1 MAFIKRAVL
10 RTDSGAASEGEGG
23 SQPSQ
28 QQQSSES
35 LSAVSADV
43 SDLMAPEKRKTL
55 LFEPSVVSQ
64 SMIDFYVTKGY
75 FAEGVC
81 RPPGAELI
89 PVPETGEVVVFKDFF
104 TAGLRLPMD
113 PIVPKLLEPFNVK
126 LHHFTPNGIVALA
139 KFLWVVRSFGGEV
152 SVDAFCR
159 LFQLHC
165 QPRKVYVD
173 DDSELSEVQN
183 GCCTFVPRKPNK
195 KDRSVKGYALNS
207 LQEQVGGELVRI
219 LVLRQDWLP

>member
-10 RTDSGAASEGEGG
+10 RTDSGAASEGEAGG

-28 QQQSSES
+28 QQRSSKS

-43 SDLMAPEKRKTL
+43 SDLMAPEKCKTL

-104 TAGLRLPMD
+104 YSGT
-113 PIVPKLLEPFNVK
+113 
-126 LHHFTPNGIVALA
+126 
-139 KFLWVVRSFGGEV
+139 
-152 SVDAFCR
+152 
-159 LFQLHC
+159 
-165 QPRKVYVD
+165 
-173 DDSELSEVQN
+173 
-183 GCCTFVPRKPNK
+183 
-195 KDRSVKGYALNS
+195 
-207 LQEQVGGELVRI
+207 
-219 LVLRQDWLP
+219 

>member
-10 RTDSGAASEGEGG
+10 RADSGPASEGEVGG
-23 SQPSQ
+23 LQPSQQ

-43 SDLMAPEKRKTL
+43 SELMAPEKRKTL

-89 PVPETGEVVVFKDFF
+89 PVPETGEVVVFKDFLQL
-104 TAGLRLPMD
+104 GLDFRRIQLC
-113 PIVPKLLEPFNVK
+113 
-126 LHHFTPNGIVALA
+126 
-139 KFLWVVRSFGGEV
+139 RSFW
-152 SVDAFCR
+152 S
-159 LFQLHC
+159 H
-165 QPRKVYVD
+165 
-173 DDSELSEVQN
+173 S
-183 GCCTFVPRKPNK
+183 T
-195 KDRSVKGYALNS
+195 
-207 LQEQVGGELVRI
+207 
-219 LVLRQDWLP
+219 

>member
-64 SMIDFYVTKGY
+64 SMIDFYITKGY

-89 PVPETGEVVVFKDFF
+89 PVPETDEVVVFKDFF
-104 TAGLRLPMD
+104 Y
-113 PIVPKLLEPFNVK
+113 
-126 LHHFTPNGIVALA
+126 
-139 KFLWVVRSFGGEV
+139 GG
-152 SVDAFCR
+152 A
-159 LFQLHC
+159 
-165 QPRKVYVD
+165 
-173 DDSELSEVQN
+173 
-183 GCCTFVPRKPNK
+183 
-195 KDRSVKGYALNS
+195 
-207 LQEQVGGELVRI
+207 
-219 LVLRQDWLP
+219 

>member
-55 LFEPSVVSQ
+55 LFEPSVISQ
-64 SMIDFYVTKGY
+64 STIDFYVSKGY

-81 RPPGAELI
+81 RPPGAEVI
-89 PVPETGEVVVFKDFF
+89 PVPETGEVVVLRIFLLRGLDF
-104 TAGLRLPMD
+104 R
-113 PIVPKLLEPFNVK
+113 
-126 LHHFTPNGIVALA
+126 
-139 KFLWVVRSFGGEV
+139 WVHL
-152 SVDAFCR
+152 C
-159 LFQLHC
+159 
-165 QPRKVYVD
+165 
-173 DDSELSEVQN
+173 
-183 GCCTFVPRKPNK
+183 
-195 KDRSVKGYALNS
+195 
-207 LQEQVGGELVRI
+207 
-219 LVLRQDWLP
+219 